1 MNPNCRCHARYMA
14 LMHGASPIRHAS
26 RSDTHTAGEPTELRF
41 NAAEGNMDD
50 EMGLT
55 EFFGIRVPPGKEVD
69 VGHTPGPMDDS
80 LDTIH
85 LSQVP
90 THVSLTAQSV

>member
-1 MNPNCRCHARYMA
+1 
-14 LMHGASPIRHAS
+14 
-26 RSDTHTAGEPTELRF
+26 
-41 NAAEGNMDD
+41 MDD

-69 VGHTPGPMDDS
+69 VGHTPGPTDDS

-90 THVSLTAQSV
+90 VHASLTAQSI